1 MSRNKSLRRQ
11 LRELAELRPEAEDA
25 RRAIAAARTAVIA
38 ASGQSRPTLWSLV
51 MQRPRSFAAAA
62 TLLVAA
68 LLAIALSGGNSPQ
81 SAFAQVLDQLDRTKT
96 VQYLE
101 TRSMIPRGDE
111 PRGPSTVTQVMI
123 LGRYRERR
131 EILAETAG
139 EPLEP
144 GHSWSRS
151 SRVIT
156 ISDLEHGKLVTL
168 DPVKKTFREVKTLLG
183 ISPEDMKVW
192 ESKVTAV
199 PEANFYAQRRNLPEA
214 PTEELP
220 ARELNGK
227 RVLGYRFV
235 EKYVGPGGV
244 DTWTRTY
251 WVDAETKLPMQVE
264 VTTASTNPRMGQSRW
279 LLTDIVFDEPLDESL
294 FSTDPPEGYR
304 VEGETPQTPTLNSY

>member
-1 MSRNKSLRRQ
+1 MSPNKSLRQ
-11 LRELAELRPEAEDA
+11 KLRELAELRPEAEDA
-25 RRAIAAARTAVIA
+25 RRAIAAARAAVVA
-38 ASGQSRPTLWSLV
+38 AAHPPRPTPWSFV

-68 LLAIALSGGNSPQ
+68 VLAIAFSGGGSPRL
-81 SAFAQVLDQLDRTKT
+81 AFAQVLAQVDQAKT

-101 TRSMIPRGDE
+101 TRSTIPRGDE

-123 LGRYRERR
+123 LGRYHERK
-131 EILAETAG
+131 EVLAETAG

-144 GHSWSRS
+144 GHSWTRS
-151 SRVIT
+151 SRVVM

-168 DPVKKTFREVKTLLG
+168 DPVRKTFHEVTTLLS
-183 ISPEDMKVW
+183 ISADDLKVS
-192 ESKVTAV
+192 ESKVTAL
-199 PEANFYAQRRNLPEA
+199 PEANFYAQQRNLPDKPA
-214 PTEELP
+214 EELP

-235 EKYVGPGGV
+235 EKHEGPGSV

-264 VTTASTNPRMGQSRW
+264 VTMASTNPRMGQSRW

-294 FSTDPPEGYR
+294 FSTDPPEGYTIQ
-304 VEGETPQTPTLNSY
+304 GE